1 MKFYP
6 RYPVMLISLLF
17 AAIGAIGQQLPLN
30 WTIDEVNPGEDV
42 TLSPDDTFFTEGTR
56 SCKMQLNSGAVPYLI
71 SGIYPVVAGTP
82 YEFSIDV
89 FDNDT
94 SGQVKVFADFF
105 DAYGFDIF
113 GAPPQYS
120 VDTNEWQTLHWADT
134 IPAQAVVGYVLV
146 KYYCQPNLYT
156 FTQTANAWIDNT
168 RFIQGG
174 GSNLVANGG
183 FEQWAVGIG
192 EYPEDV
198 ADLVVYPNPARD
210 LIYVELPADG
220 QFLMLSDLCGRQVLK
235 KNITGSKSIQ
245 LEVNKL
251 MDGIYL
257 LTVSSVKGQNQN
269 IKVLV
274 SHR

>member
-30 WTIDEVNPGEDV
+30 WTVDEVNPGEDV

-56 SCKMQLNSGAVPYLI
+56 SCKMVLNSGAVPYLI
-71 SGIYPVVAGTP
+71 SGIYPVVAGMP

-120 VDTNEWQTLHWADT
+120 VDTNIWQTLQWADT

-156 FTQTANAWIDNT
+156 FTQAANAWIDNT

-192 EYPEDV
+192 EYPSDQREIM
-198 ADLVVYPNPARD
+198 LYPNPAKDFVNVLLSEPAEWLIMND
-210 LIYVELPADG
+210 LT
-220 QFLMLSDLCGRQVLK
+220 GRQVLK
-235 KNITGSKSIQ
+235 FDVQGQSICKLDVSKLPSGVYFIG
-245 LEVNKL
+245 LIH
-251 MDGIYL
+251 DGIL
-257 LTVSSVKGQNQN
+257 SGNS
-269 IKVLV
+269 KVII
-274 SHR
+274 SR

>member
-1 MKFYP
+1 MKIYT
-6 RYPVMLISLLF
+6 RYPLLIIPMLF
-17 AAIGAIGQQLPLN
+17 AAFGAIGQQLPLN

-71 SGIYPVVAGTP
+71 SEIYPVVAGMP

-94 SGQVKVFADFF
+94 SGQVKVFADFY

-113 GAPPQYS
+113 GAPPQFS
-120 VDTNEWQTLHWADT
+120 VDTNIWQTLQWADT

-156 FTQTANAWIDNT
+156 FTQTANAWLDNT
-168 RFIQGG
+168 RFIQGSG
-174 GSNLVANGG
+174 PNLVANGG

-192 EYPEDV
+192 ENP
-198 ADLVVYPNPARD
+198 ADAAGLVVYPNPARNMIHID
-210 LIYVELPADG
+210 LPAG
-220 QFLMLSDLCGRQVLK
+220 AKLLIVSDLMGKQISISDVTGKPSEQVDVG
-235 KNITGSKSIQ
+235 NFT
-245 LEVNKL
+245 
-251 MDGIYL
+251 DGIYL
-257 LTVSSVKGQNQN
+257 LKVSSGKGQNQN
-269 IKVLV
+269 LKFIV